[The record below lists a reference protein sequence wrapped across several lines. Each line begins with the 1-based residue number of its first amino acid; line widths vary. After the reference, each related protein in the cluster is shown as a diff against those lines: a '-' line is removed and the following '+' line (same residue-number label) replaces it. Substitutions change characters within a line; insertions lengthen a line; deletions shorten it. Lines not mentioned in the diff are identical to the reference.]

1 MFDQMKN
8 IQKFDFPLDRYD
20 NDSFLKNPLMKMRKK
35 TSKRMQRDKN
45 RKLVSTNTKKKND
58 K

>member
-45 RKLVSTNTKKKND
+45 RKLVSTNTKKKR
-58 K
+58 